1 MGGGWAMTTTQVS
14 THPGAGRAFPDA
26 AVLRWMYERMVTIR
40 AFEERIAT
48 LRSSGTLQ
56 GSAHLYAGQE
66 AVAVGV
72 CAQLQTD
79 DYVASTH
86 RGHGHAIAK
95 GVDVARMMAELF
107 GRTTGTNRGKGGSMH
122 IADTSVG
129 MLGATGIVGAGTPI
143 ALGAALSA
151 KTRRTQQVSV
161 AFFGDGAMGQGPIYE
176 CLNMAAIWKL
186 PMIFVCENNGYAEST
201 PAEYALS
208 TRDLAQRAQ
217 AFNVAAEIVDGQ
229 DVLAVYDA
237 MGRAVER
244 ARRGEGPS
252 FLECKTYRYY
262 GHFLGDDPLRYR
274 TQDEETYF
282 RGRDCIKRF
291 EELMHSGDGLSS
303 ATMDEIRTAT
313 EQAIDN
319 AVAFAETSPR
329 PSVAD
334 LYTQVYSQEAL

>member
-1 MGGGWAMTTTQVS
+1 MAISATEELTLAPV
-14 THPGAGRAFPDA
+14 PEDPNL
-26 AVLRWMYERMVTIR
+26 LRRLYRTLRLIR
-40 AFEERIAT
+40 GFEERIDT
-48 LRSSGTLQ
+48 LRTSGQLQ
-56 GSAHLYAGQE
+56 GSAHLYVGQE
-66 AVAVGV
+66 AVATGV
-72 CAQLQTD
+72 CARLTAQ

-107 GRTTGTNRGKGGSMH
+107 GRATGTNKGKGGSMH

-161 AFFGDGAMGQGPIYE
+161 AFFGDGAMGQGPVYE

-201 PAEYALS
+201 SAEYALS
-208 TRDLAQRAQ
+208 TRDLAKRAA
-217 AFNVAAEIVDGQ
+217 AFEMPASVVDGQ
-229 DVLAVYDA
+229 DVFAVYSA
-237 MGRAVER
+237 VGEAVER
-244 ARRGEGPS
+244 ARNGEGPS

-274 TQDEETYF
+274 TSQEEAYY
-282 RGRDCIKRF
+282 RGRDCIERF
-291 EELMHSGDGLSS
+291 ERVVQERSLLADSELEAVRADVVTTLDLAVKFAQQSPLPDLSEL
-303 ATMDEIRTAT
+303 TT
-313 EQAIDN
+313 E
-319 AVAFAETSPR
+319 
-329 PSVAD
+329 
-334 LYTQVYSQEAL
+334 VYV